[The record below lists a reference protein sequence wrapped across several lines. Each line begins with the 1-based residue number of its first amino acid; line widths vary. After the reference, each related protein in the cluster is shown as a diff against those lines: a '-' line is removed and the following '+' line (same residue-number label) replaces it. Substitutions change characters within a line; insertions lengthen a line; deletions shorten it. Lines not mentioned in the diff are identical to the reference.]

1 MLLNT
6 GTGTTTTTSG
16 NPAEELLQDIT
27 NLDQACGEDPSWA
40 CRKVYEWTDN
50 TTLAGVAE
58 WLVARPL
65 AILGV
70 VVLAIVASRIS
81 RWAIKRIMQRMADPA
96 TARRREWLRQKTP
109 NVLLRTEEW
118 NLRAEARVQTLT
130 VVFRSVASLF
140 IWLVAFV
147 WILDIIGINFGPLIA
162 GAGIVGVA
170 LGFGAQNVVR
180 DFLAGF
186 FIILED
192 QLGVG
197 DIVDLSPEAVG
208 TVEKVTLR
216 STRLRDVNGTV
227 WHVPNGQ
234 IMRVGN
240 KSQEWA
246 RALIDVDVSYESD
259 IERAQALIAETA
271 EAMAADGKWQ
281 HEILERPE
289 VWGIEA
295 LGPNSVTVRLVV
307 KTRPSSQFAVMR
319 ELRLRIK
326 RAFDASGIV
335 IPYAQLRIHNEGP
348 DGTGGDGTGDGEG

>member
-1 MLLNT
+1 V
-6 GTGTTTTTSG
+6 
-16 NPAEELLQDIT
+16 LLQPDPE
-27 NLDQACGEDPSWA
+27 LVDACGDDPSWA
-40 CRKVYEWTDN
+40 CRQVFERADN
-50 TTLAGVAE
+50 EALAKVAE
-58 WLVARPL
+58 WLVARPF
-65 AILGV
+65 AIIGV
-70 VVLAIVASRIS
+70 VILALIASRLS
-81 RWAIKRIMQRMADPA
+81 RWAIKRAMLRVAHPTTNRQ
-96 TARRREWLRQKTP
+96 REWLRQKTP

-130 VVFRSVASLF
+130 AVFRSLASGVIWF
-140 IWLVAFV
+140 IAIV
-147 WILDIIGINFGPLIA
+147 WILEILGVAFGPLIA

-170 LGFGAQNVVR
+170 LGFGAQNMVR

-186 FIILED
+186 FMIVED
-192 QLGVG
+192 QFGVG
-197 DIVDLSPEAVG
+197 DIVNLTDEAEGV
-208 TVEKVTLR
+208 VEKVTLR

-234 IMRVGN
+234 VLRVGN

-271 EAMAADGKWQ
+271 EAMATDGKWRN
-281 HEILERPE
+281 EILEPPE

-295 LGPNSVTVRLVV
+295 LGLNSVTVRLVV
-307 KTRPSSQFAVMR
+307 KTRPASQFAVMR

-335 IPYAQLRIHNEGP
+335 IPYSQLTIHNEPHVVGP
-348 DGTGGDGTGDGEG
+348 AGSAGDGAASDSAPSETDT